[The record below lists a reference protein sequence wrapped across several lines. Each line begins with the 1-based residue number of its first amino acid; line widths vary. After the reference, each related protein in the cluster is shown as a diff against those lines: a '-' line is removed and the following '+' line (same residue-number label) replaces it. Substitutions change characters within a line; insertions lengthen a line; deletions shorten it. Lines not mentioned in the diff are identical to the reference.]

1 MSHRWRGRARITAL
15 VILLPLLPVAA
26 EQDVVAFGAA
36 EVRLPR
42 LAIGRTY
49 STWHL
54 AQAPV
59 VVQNTSP
66 DTVRV
71 RIAVVVPARH
81 ELHHGAR
88 PVPDPSWIQL
98 DSAWL
103 VVPPRC
109 TRHADALL
117 SLPYEPELAG
127 HLYEV
132 DLQSWIVTADGSVV
146 GTPRRHRL
154 LFTVEMDYRDDT
166 EIDFALR
173 STSHSLLQL

>member
-1 MSHRWRGRARITAL
+1 MSHRWRSRARITAL
-15 VILLPLLPVAA
+15 LLLLPVLQVAA

-59 VVQNTSP
+59 VVENTGT

-71 RIAVVVPARH
+71 RIAVVIPARH

-88 PVPDPSWIQL
+88 PVPDASWIRL
-98 DSAWL
+98 DEDWL

-117 SLPYEPELAG
+117 SLPYEPDLAG

-132 DLQSWIVTADGSVV
+132 DLQSCVVTADGRDV
-146 GTPRRHRL
+146 GAPRRHRL

-173 STSHSLLQL
+173 STSHSFLLL